1 MTRYAGLLR
10 ELAAAGWEPLTYA
23 WVEPAHLRLER
34 FGQGQR
40 IYLVVHN
47 PSLQPVEARLKVD
60 SAALGLRKFTASLPL
75 TKQPLLASAGE
86 FALRLE
92 PQQTAVVLLQSQ

>member
-1 MTRYAGLLR
+1 
-10 ELAAAGWEPLTYA
+10 
-23 WVEPAHLRLER
+23 
-34 FGQGQR
+34 
-40 IYLVVHN
+40 VVHN